1 MYLLK
6 IVNTLKERDDL
17 FVYDD
22 DDVNFASIVRSFT
35 KEALDSIIKATLN
48 QDLPLTDK
56 TFRKCAHIVE
66 LLTEDKFAEANVWE
80 FLQIVCMA
88 PDDIPDEVEELE
100 ICSQESSFVPCG
112 EPFVEHGLSEK
123 FGEFTFHTM
132 WVVYDTHTYGYELFF
147 QGPNHTIDIELTY
160 KDGFD
165 TPPIVDDEPFY
176 YY

>member
-17 FVYDD
+17 FVYND

-66 LLTEDKFAEANVWE
+66 LLTKTVSTRHLSWMTNRFITTKRRFN
-80 FLQIVCMA
+80 
-88 PDDIPDEVEELE
+88 DESYLY
-100 ICSQESSFVPCG
+100 SR
-112 EPFVEHGLSEK
+112 
-123 FGEFTFHTM
+123 
-132 WVVYDTHTYGYELFF
+132 
-147 QGPNHTIDIELTY
+147 
-160 KDGFD
+160 
-165 TPPIVDDEPFY
+165 PPLHQ
-176 YY
+176 

>member
-22 DDVNFASIVRSFT
+22 IDFASIVRSFT
-35 KEALDSIIKATLN
+35 KESLESIIKATLN
-48 QDLPLTDK
+48 QELPLTDK
-56 TFRKCAHIVE
+56 TFRKYAHMIE

-88 PDDIPDEVEELE
+88 PDDISDEVEELE
-100 ICSQESSFVPCG
+100 ICSQESDFVPCG
-112 EPFVEHGLSEK
+112 EPFVEHGISET

-132 WVVYDTHTYGYELFF
+132 WVVYDTYTYEYELFF
-147 QGPNHTIDIELTY
+147 QGPNHTIDIELKY

-165 TPPIVDDEPFY
+165 TPPIVDNEPY

>member
-6 IVNTLKERDDL
+6 IVNTFKERDDL
-17 FVYDD
+17 FVYND

-56 TFRKCAHIVE
+56 TFRKYAHMIE

-100 ICSQESSFVPCG
+100 ICSNETGFVPCG
-112 EPFVEHGLSEK
+112 EPFVEHGISET

-147 QGPNHTIDIELTY
+147 QGQNHTIDIELTY

-165 TPPIVDDEPFY
+165 TPPIVDNEPY